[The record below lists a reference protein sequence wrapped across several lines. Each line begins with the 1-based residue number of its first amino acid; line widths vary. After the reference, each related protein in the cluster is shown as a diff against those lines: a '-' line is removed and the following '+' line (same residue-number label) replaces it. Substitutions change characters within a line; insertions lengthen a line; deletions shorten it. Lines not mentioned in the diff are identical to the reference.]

1 MAILSR
7 FAQHTGLHWFHKDSA
22 NLVQTKPCQP
32 LRGIRWLMGRT
43 IMVSKLRGLR
53 KLGVLKQDSQ
63 GKPARRAKMEAHL
76 ASPGNIP
83 KKTLRSWELPNP
95 PSYEKKNP

>member
-1 MAILSR
+1 
-7 FAQHTGLHWFHKDSA
+7 
-22 NLVQTKPCQP
+22 
-32 LRGIRWLMGRT
+32 
-43 IMVSKLRGLR
+43 
-53 KLGVLKQDSQ
+53 LKQDSQ

>member
-1 MAILSR
+1 
-7 FAQHTGLHWFHKDSA
+7 
-22 NLVQTKPCQP
+22 
-32 LRGIRWLMGRT
+32 
-43 IMVSKLRGLR
+43 MVSKLRGLR

-95 PSYEKKNP
+95 PSYEKKTLELFNDGTIRGANQGTTDKDPQITSS

>member
-1 MAILSR
+1 MANGEE
-7 FAQHTGLHWFHKDSA
+7 HNG
-22 NLVQTKPCQP
+22 VE
-32 LRGIRWLMGRT
+32 
-43 IMVSKLRGLR
+43 VKLRGLR

-95 PSYEKKNP
+95 PSYEKKTLELFNDGTIQGANKGT